1 MHIITKKVTLK
12 PAPFVGTTITVRVG
26 EGLMFKLR
34 RATLADGCDKI
45 TVDWGDG
52 SESTVFDS
60 TIGAAE
66 HVYQAQGEYAI
77 RISDDI
83 SRLIIG
89 HSNSASEYSS
99 VYAPMVSGFT
109 SNATRLTAITNHC
122 FHNCRNLSRFDI
134 SKSAVSEIA
143 ASSFIDCAALSGDLD
158 FPKVDNITGED
169 YSLPFGGC
177 PNITGLHFSLSN
189 RAVIESLPVW
199 EISNHNLGAEN
210 ATVFFDL

>member
-1 MHIITKKVTLK
+1 MLK
-12 PAPFVGTTITVRVG
+12 PAPFVGTRITINVG
-26 EGLMFKLR
+26 EGLKFKLR
-34 RATLADGCDKI
+34 SATLADGCVRA
-45 TVDWGDG
+45 TVDWGDDT
-52 SESTVFDS
+52 EPTIFDS
-60 TIGAAE
+60 GISAAE
-66 HVYQAQGEYAI
+66 HIYPRQGEYSI
-77 RISDDI
+77 QISDDI
-83 SRLIIG
+83 RRLIIG
-89 HSNSASEYSS
+89 HSNPSSEYCT
-99 VYAPMVSGFT
+99 VYAPMVVGFS
-109 SNATRLTAITNHC
+109 SNATRLTTITNHC

-177 PNITGLHFSLSN
+177 PNITGLHFALSN